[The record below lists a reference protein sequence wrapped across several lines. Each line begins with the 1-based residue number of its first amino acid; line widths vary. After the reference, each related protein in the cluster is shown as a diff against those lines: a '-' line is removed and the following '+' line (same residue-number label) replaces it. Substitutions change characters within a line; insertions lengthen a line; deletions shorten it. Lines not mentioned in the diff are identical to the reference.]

1 LFQIQCQHRFWSST
15 QIDFS
20 RLSSP
25 LPASPP
31 QQTQEAVGHPLLQQR
46 HRPRLPTS
54 TSTPTAAAAT
64 RNVNHESTF
73 FASFASGS
81 FAGSFCRHRCFG
93 QSCQESVVVVAVD
106 KQSNVRLRR
115 VLLHLNVVVSN
126 AIELLISFGST
137 KKKFG
142 IMFGRN
148 FRLKLEDIANN
159 NCNSIAE
166 EKKILF
172 MFKACG
178 NRKQSAF
185 EQMKTEIIKP

>member
-1 LFQIQCQHRFWSST
+1 LLQIQCQHGFRSSS

-25 LPASPP
+25 LPASSP

-54 TSTPTAAAAT
+54 TSTSTAAAAT

-81 FAGSFCRHRCFG
+81 FAGSFCRHRRIG
-93 QSCQESVVVVAVD
+93 QSCQESLVVVAVD

-115 VLLHLNVVVSN
+115 VLLHLNVGVSST
-126 AIELLISFGST
+126 IELLISYSST
-137 KKKFG
+137 EKKFG
-142 IMFGRN
+142 IIFGRN